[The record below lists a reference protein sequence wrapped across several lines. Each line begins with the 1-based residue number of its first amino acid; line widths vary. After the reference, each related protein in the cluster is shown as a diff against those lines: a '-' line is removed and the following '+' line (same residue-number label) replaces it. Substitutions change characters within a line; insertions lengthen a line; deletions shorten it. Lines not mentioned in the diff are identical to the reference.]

1 MSSNIDTRI
10 LYLFFNRSTNLAFLT
25 FIKAFIIPNLIKK
38 KNFKKSII
46 LESRTNVSNMII
58 LFF

>member
-1 MSSNIDTRI
+1 MLTNIDTRI

-38 KNFKKSII
+38 KTLRK
-46 LESRTNVSNMII
+46 V
-58 LFF
+58 LFLKVGQMYQI